1 MRVGTAG
8 WSLPAAVHDRFPR
21 DGTHLARY
29 AQVFD
34 ATEINSS
41 FHRSHR
47 PSTYAR
53 WAASVPADFRFAVK
67 VPKAI
72 THVNRLEA
80 VGALL
85 DAFIAES
92 APLGP
97 RLGCLL
103 VQLPP
108 KLALDAT
115 VASRFFGALRARY
128 EGDVAVEPR
137 HASWFAPA
145 AADLFAAHRLAR
157 VAADP
162 APVPQAAQPGGWSGL
177 AYWRLHG
184 SPHTYRSSYC
194 DAELAALAER
204 LCVAQ
209 RRGVRVWCIF
219 DNTTLGAAAANA
231 LALRRWLD
239 AAAR

>member
-1 MRVGTAG
+1 
-8 WSLPAAVHDRFPR
+8 
-21 DGTHLARY
+21 
-29 AQVFD
+29 VFD

-53 WAASVPADFRFAVK
+53 WAASVPANFRFAVK
-67 VPKAI
+67 VPKTI
-72 THVNRLEA
+72 THVHRLEA
-80 VGALL
+80 VDALL
-85 DAFIAES
+85 DAFIAEI
-92 APLGP
+92 APLGR

-108 KLALDAT
+108 KLVLAAT
-115 VASRFFGALRARY
+115 VATRFFGTLRARY

-137 HASWFAPA
+137 HASWFTPA
-145 AADLFAAHRLAR
+145 AADLLAAHRLAR

-162 APVPQAAQPGGWSGL
+162 APVPQAAQPGGWPEL

-184 SPHTYRSSYC
+184 SPQMYRSSYGA
-194 DAELAALAER
+194 AELAALAEQ
-204 LCVAQ
+204 LGVVQ
-209 RRGVRVWCIF
+209 RRGARVWCIF

-231 LALRRWLD
+231 LALRQRLD
-239 AAAR
+239 PAAR